1 MVYGNDTK
9 QLGKTFFSQR
19 KKSFDDILELVRK
32 CKNDGMSPEETQKEL
47 RNYYSKNKNIPN
59 GTKQYKYIDS
69 EYKIFRIDNLA
80 NPSDTAYQ
88 KPEYTYDYINPLT
101 GEKCVMPKRG
111 WLYKKDDLDKKVAEN
126 MIYFNAKVPQLKRF
140 LNSVEYENISSLL
153 INNDLGNRDL
163 ESVINKKSSFS
174 YPKPISLIKKCIN
187 CNPNND
193 ITVLD
198 CFAGSGTTG
207 QAVMELNAEDS
218 GNRKFILCT
227 NNENNICE
235 DVTYQRLKTVITGI
249 RKDGSKYSD
258 GIPANLKYYKTDFV
272 SKISKDDDYFIE
284 DKLTQH
290 IKEMI
295 ELENAVE
302 IDNDKYILLLTD
314 EEADTFEQEMKDK
327 NVKKVYIDST
337 IMLSGKAQSY
347 LDSKKVE
354 VIPIPDYYF
363 YKDINAG

>member
-1 MVYGNDTK
+1 MISNKDAI
-9 QLGKTFFSQR
+9 
-19 KKSFDDILELVRK
+19 IL
-32 CKNDGMSPEETQKEL
+32 D
-47 RNYYSKNKNIPN
+47 
-59 GTKQYKYIDS
+59 
-69 EYKIFRIDNLA
+69 F
-80 NPSDTAYQ
+80 
-88 KPEYTYDYINPLT
+88 
-101 GEKCVMPKRG
+101 
-111 WLYKKDDLDKKVAEN
+111 
-126 MIYFNAKVPQLKRF
+126 
-140 LNSVEYENISSLL
+140 
-153 INNDLGNRDL
+153 
-163 ESVINKKSSFS
+163 
-174 YPKPISLIKKCIN
+174 
-187 CNPNND
+187 
-193 ITVLD
+193 
-198 CFAGSGTTG
+198 FAGSGTTV
-207 QAVMELNAEDS
+207 QVVMELNAEDG
-218 GNRKFILCT
+218 GNRKYILCT

-272 SKISKDDDYFIE
+272 SKISKDDDYFTE

-347 LDSKKVE
+347 LDSKQVE